1 MTATFGRSVELLV
14 LTLVF
19 AGCAAKRL
27 PPGTPPPEYETR
39 ELPAWTGNG
48 SDAGSPTPA
57 PSEPPPVANEAAGA
71 PVPTEQPK
79 TEPVPVDAGSGPSPD
94 AGVR

>member
-1 MTATFGRSVELLV
+1 MTRTSRLLAGFFAV
-14 LTLVF
+14 ALVV
-19 AGCAAKRL
+19 GCAAKRL

-39 ELPAWTGNG
+39 ELPAWTGDAP
-48 SDAGSPTPA
+48 DAGAPA
-57 PSEPPPVANEAAGA
+57 PLPVEAAPVVDQPANA

-79 TEPVPVDAGSGPSPD
+79 TEALPLDAGPGPSPD

>member
-1 MTATFGRSVELLV
+1 MTFAVRALV
-14 LTLVF
+14 AVVGLGLV

-39 ELPAWTGNG
+39 ELPPWSGDTP
-48 SDAGSPTPA
+48 DAGMPA
-57 PSEPPPVANEAAGA
+57 PAPAEAPSPPAEGAPPQAPADPPKSEPLPL
-71 PVPTEQPK
+71 
-79 TEPVPVDAGSGPSPD
+79 DAGMSPSPD

>member
-1 MTATFGRSVELLV
+1 MIRASRLFVEIFAVALI
-14 LTLVF
+14 
-19 AGCAAKRL
+19 AGCATKRL

-39 ELPAWTGNG
+39 ELPAWSG
-48 SDAGSPTPA
+48 DAPDGGAPAPTPVDTA
-57 PSEPPPVANEAAGA
+57 PAADPPASA

-79 TEPVPVDAGSGPSPD
+79 TEAVPIDAGPGPSPD